1 MFSMFLIADTGPAIW
16 KEEQEGEFTEEQT
29 LGASSH
35 AVLTVVLN
43 LQIWDKEEASTDP
56 GSGTSPGFQMPT
68 PSYRAGSSG
77 CSAHV
82 FGN

>member
-1 MFSMFLIADTGPAIW
+1 MFLIADTGPAIW

-43 LQIWDKEEASTDP
+43 LQI
-56 GSGTSPGFQMPT
+56 
-68 PSYRAGSSG
+68 
-77 CSAHV
+77 
-82 FGN
+82 